1 MILDFLTTLSNAL
14 AAAPH
19 WALIAAFFWGVI
31 SVVFSPCHLASI
43 PLVMSFVGTQ
53 SNGNARRAFWL
64 STLFALGILIIIA
77 LLGFITSGL
86 GRMLGDVGSWADWGA
101 AFIFILAGLL
111 FLEWIRLPNF
121 SNAVFKHTKPTGYWA
136 ALSLGML
143 FGTLLGPC
151 AFGFMMPVLAL
162 SLSVA
167 SQDFGFAISLML
179 LYGLGHSAP
188 IMALGTSTAKIQK
201 VLNTLPNDRLL
212 HRLKQGLGWLMIAIG
227 IWWLFKT
234 F

>member
-1 MILDFLTTLSNAL
+1 MVLVFLPARPHAL
-14 AAAPH
+14 GASPH
-19 WALIAAFFWGVI
+19 WALLGGFFWGVVG
-31 SVVFSPCHLASI
+31 VVLSPGHLVGK
-43 PLVMSFVGTQ
+43 PLVKSFGGTH
-53 SNGNARRAFWL
+53 SCGNARRAFWL

-143 FGTLLGPC
+143 FGPLLGPC

>member
-1 MILDFLTTLSNAL
+1 MILDILTTLSNAL
-14 AAAPH
+14 TEAPH

-31 SVVFSPCHLASI
+31 SVLFSPCHLASI
-43 PLVMSFVGTQ
+43 PLVMSFVGAQ
-53 SNGNARRAFWL
+53 SDCNARRAFWL
-64 STLFALGILIIIA
+64 SSLFALGILIIIA
-77 LLGFITSGL
+77 ILGVITSSL
-86 GRMLGDVGSWADWGA
+86 GRMLGDVGPWIDWGA
-101 AFIFILAGLL
+101 ALIFILAGLL
-111 FLEWIRLPNF
+111 FLDWIRLPNF
-121 SNAVFKHTKPTGYWA
+121 SNAVLKGVTSKGYSA
-136 ALSLGML
+136 ALGLGML
-143 FGTLLGPC
+143 FGTILGPC

-201 VLNTLPNDRLL
+201 VLNALPNDQLL
-212 HRLKQGLGWLMIAIG
+212 QRLKKGFGWLMIAIG
-227 IWWLFKT
+227 IWWLFKV